1 MRTARLGG
9 WLLYPLAVSAAV
21 LAGASGALLGVC
33 GPFADFTDAAFC
45 PFVLEIFTL
54 GITTGTTP
62 TTYDPASSVS
72 RLQMAA
78 FLSRSVDGVLKRG
91 GRRTALQQFWVPQDA
106 GILGVTTVGNLPE
119 VAQSDGADVWVGNYN
134 DGSVSRVRAS
144 DASLLE
150 TWTGAFIVNGI
161 AVAMNRVLIA
171 GGSFPGKIFSIDPSM
186 PAGAVTSVASGSGS
200 PVGITFDGARVW
212 TANGAGSVS
221 IFTPGPTIPWTATT
235 VTAGIGGVP
244 HGALFDGNNV
254 WITNSTH
261 HTVVK
266 LDSSAAVL
274 QTVTVGLNPGFPAFD
289 GLNLWVPNQEGAVLV
304 IRVSSGTVLQT
315 LTGNGLSAGFAAAFD
330 GERILVT
337 NSNQNSVSL
346 FKAADLTPLGTFPTG
361 TSTVPSGACSDGQNF
376 WITLSGKGLV
386 ARF

>member
-161 AVAMNRVLIA
+161 ARGDEPRSHRGRIVPGEDLLHRSLDARRRRHFRRQRVRQPRRHHVRRRPRLDRQRRGVRLDLHAGPRDPLDRDNRH
-171 GGSFPGKIFSIDPSM
+171 GRD
-186 PAGAVTSVASGSGS
+186 
-200 PVGITFDGARVW
+200 R
-212 TANGAGSVS
+212 
-221 IFTPGPTIPWTATT
+221 
-235 VTAGIGGVP
+235 GVP
-244 HGALFDGNNV
+244 RGALFDGNNV
-254 WITNSTH
+254 WITNTTH
-261 HTVVK
+261 HTV
-266 LDSSAAVL
+266 
-274 QTVTVGLNPGFPAFD
+274 
-289 GLNLWVPNQEGAVLV
+289 
-304 IRVSSGTVLQT
+304 
-315 LTGNGLSAGFAAAFD
+315 
-330 GERILVT
+330 
-337 NSNQNSVSL
+337 
-346 FKAADLTPLGTFPTG
+346 
-361 TSTVPSGACSDGQNF
+361 
-376 WITLSGKGLV
+376 
-386 ARF
+386 